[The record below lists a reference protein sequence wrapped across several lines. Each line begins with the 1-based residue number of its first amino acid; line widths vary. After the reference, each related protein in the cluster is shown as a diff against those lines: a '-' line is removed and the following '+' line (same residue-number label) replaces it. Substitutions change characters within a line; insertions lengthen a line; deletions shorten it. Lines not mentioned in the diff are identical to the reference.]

1 MKKLILLSCFVLSFG
16 AVLFTSCGKESDE
29 LFKEPF
35 VKFGATKSEVKSA
48 WSSYSLLSETDEA
61 LVYLGKGNVEF
72 YAYAFNNPTLF
83 GSMVMLKEGTTLDEV
98 RKFLDERYQFIGTT
112 ESYLSFISQD
122 GKMLVGAE
130 LDGANVNVIYAP
142 WTADKKDS
150 PANTFAAVRN
160 MLVSVD

>member
-61 LVYLGKGNVEF
+61 LVYLGK
-72 YAYAFNNPTLF
+72 AFNNPTLF